1 MPRQIL
7 HAGDSPADDSRVA
20 PRTLVFPS
28 LSLDEKR
35 VGPTNDDS
43 YLHAAGAL
51 PESDDVSLNSRLAV
65 SKNGFR
71 QPVSK
76 EEFRKLFSK
85 E

>member
-1 MPRQIL
+1 M
-7 HAGDSPADDSRVA
+7 
-20 PRTLVFPS
+20 
-28 LSLDEKR
+28 
-35 VGPTNDDS
+35 
-43 YLHAAGAL
+43 

-76 EEFRKLFSK
+76 EEIRKLFSK